1 MQLVAVVP
9 LKILPGAGRAE
20 LQAITPPGAG
30 EPEAQVV
37 GPPDADG
44 VRALMVAPLGTGGSV
59 APVVAD
65 AEGYLVQRMA
75 LDAVLDTGV
84 LSQRD
89 ILI

>member
-9 LKILPGAGRAE
+9 LKIPPGAGRAE

-44 VRALMVAPLGTGGSV
+44 VRALMIAYMYRWVCGSS
-59 APVVAD
+59 
-65 AEGYLVQRMA
+65 GC
-75 LDAVLDTGV
+75 
-84 LSQRD
+84 
-89 ILI
+89 